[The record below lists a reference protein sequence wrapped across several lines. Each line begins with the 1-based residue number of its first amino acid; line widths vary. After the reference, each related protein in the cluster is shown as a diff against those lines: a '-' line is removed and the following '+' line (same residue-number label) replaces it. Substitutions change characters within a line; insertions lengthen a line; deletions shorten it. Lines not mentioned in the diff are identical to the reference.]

1 MEKLKKMFQTTNQ
14 MELMEIKDTHML
26 HGAGIF
32 TKFWSCWLIFHR
44 NLRGAQVQGKPARPH
59 CR

>member
-32 TKFWSCWLIFHR
+32 TKF
-44 NLRGAQVQGKPARPH
+44 
-59 CR
+59 